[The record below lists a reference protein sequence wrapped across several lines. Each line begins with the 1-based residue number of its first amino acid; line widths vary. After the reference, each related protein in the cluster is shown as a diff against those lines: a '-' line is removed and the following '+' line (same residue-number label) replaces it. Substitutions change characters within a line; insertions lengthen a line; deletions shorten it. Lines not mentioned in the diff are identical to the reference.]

1 MDKNMKQ
8 TLIDYPTISEQNSNI
23 LAAMLKAKPEMK
35 AAVKETKN
43 TFFKSTYAELEAIQE
58 ACEPA
63 LAKYGLFCTSSTI
76 GRDATL
82 TLIVT
87 IYHAE
92 SKEWIRTYEPL
103 IMLKNDMQAYGAA
116 KTYARRYGMTALCEV
131 RITDDD
137 GEAAMGRSKDDV
149 KVTPKKQEETPAALI
164 TKDQL
169 LEISEILKWLDK
181 EFAAGLMSRVVAKY
195 KISNIDHLPFAYFP
209 TVIKFLKEQTSEK
222 ENDS

>member
-1 MDKNMKQ
+1 MMQ

-23 LAAMLKAKPEMK
+23 LSAMLKAKPEMK

-76 GRDATL
+76 GRDSTL

-116 KTYARRYGMTALCEV
+116 KTYGRRYGMTALCEV

-149 KVTPKKQEETPAALI
+149 KVKPTKQEETPTLLISKDQLFEINEVVKWLDAGERTALI
-164 TKDQL
+164 TR
-169 LEISEILKWLDK
+169 INN
-181 EFAAGLMSRVVAKY
+181 KY
-195 KISNIDHLPFAYFP
+195 KIDSITALPFAYFP
-209 TVIKFLKEQTSEK
+209 TVIKFLKEQTDEK
-222 ENDS
+222 KVES